1 MSNPVSQDEAA
12 ICAHFASYSR
22 AWRANDVA
30 ALLGHWAEPE
40 FRFYKA
46 EEAERF
52 FTRFADVAAYFRGN
66 AELIEIMDVEFAV
79 NELIPC
85 SAGMVFAIAQLQWN
99 IRFARDARLPDG
111 SPYAHR
117 GKAMGGDNHVLAL
130 LTHMPA
136 GWRFA
141 GWSETP
147 DAPLSYISRLYRKNV
162 RPGSPAA
169 VTADGAP

>member
-1 MSNPVSQDEAA
+1 MPNSVSPDEPA
-12 ICAHFASYSR
+12 IRAHLASYSQ

-66 AELIEIMDVEFAV
+66 AELIEVMDVGLALV
-79 NELIPC
+79 ELVPC
-85 SAGMVFAIAQLQWN
+85 DAEMVFAIVQLQWN
-99 IRFARDARLPDG
+99 VRFACDARLPDG

-130 LTHMPA
+130 LTRTPA

-147 DAPLSYISRLYRKNV
+147 DAPLSYISRLYRKNL

-169 VTADGAP
+169 EGPA

>member
-1 MSNPVSQDEAA
+1 MSNQDRHDESA
-12 ICAHFASYSR
+12 IRAHFASYSR
-22 AWRANDVA
+22 AWKANDVA
-30 ALLGHWAEPE
+30 RLLGHWTERA

-66 AELIEIMDVEFAV
+66 AQLIDIMDVDFTAIEFV
-79 NELIPC
+79 PC
-85 SAGMVFAIAQLQWN
+85 DAEMVFAIAHLQWN
-99 IRFARDARLPDG
+99 IRFAGDARLPDG
-111 SPYAHR
+111 SLYAHR

-130 LTHMPA
+130 LARTPE

-147 DAPLSYISRLYRKNV
+147 DAPLSYIARLYRKNV

-169 VTADGAP
+169 V

>member
-1 MSNPVSQDEAA
+1 MSTTLSHDETAVR
-12 ICAHFASYSR
+12 AHFASYSG

-30 ALLGHWAEPE
+30 ALLGHWSEPD

-66 AELIEIMDVEFAV
+66 ATLIDIMDVDFTTL
-79 NELIPC
+79 ELVPC
-85 SAGMVFAIAQLQWN
+85 DATMVFAIAHLEWN

-111 SPYAHR
+111 SLYAHR
-117 GKAMGGDNHVLAL
+117 GKAMGGENHVLAL
-130 LTHMPA
+130 LTRTPG

-147 DAPLSYISRLYRKNV
+147 DAAISYIARLYRRNV

-169 VTADGAP
+169 VDAGDTA